1 MSRTDLDQ
9 FPSQLDGLG
18 REHLQLVRAAWPD
31 AQRAFSPDGL
41 GMYLRT
47 VRQLEAIGVTWA
59 TIVTWL
65 RQAPRLAS
73 QVGEAMVPPLLDTAL
88 AVYGYT
94 SQPVMESLFEVAE
107 PAARRLR
114 EPRQFTAFLRLVA
127 DIAERAPRGI
137 GPMLRHTD
145 ELLAHLSVGDLRTWA
160 LLGIQSHAR
169 DPQAQE
175 KYFDLATPDSRRLLR
190 SDSGGLAFTDVR
202 RRLVLYLRVL
212 WDSGRELR
220 PFPSASLQA
229 TRPYL
234 TEFGIHLPDAYRA
247 VQGETAGDLYRAAT
261 AHAAAHLAFSP
272 RMPMPRGG
280 LRPIQ
285 LVLVGL
291 LEDARVE
298 LLSCR
303 EMPGLRRLWLKF
315 HVARTDG
322 ASTFAGL
329 AVRLARALLDP
340 DYEDDSPWVQKA
352 RRLFLD
358 PANDL
363 HDPAM
368 CRHLGSLLGNDI
380 GQMRLQFNAKTYV
393 VEPLYRD
400 DNSFLWQPEADNDGM
415 PMEEEVMLA
424 QPDVVENDSGDVIDD
439 PQDGEAEQ
447 GVRPVGAGDPEDLPD
462 AGAGDA
468 LRIVKYPEW
477 DCIISLARPGWATV
491 REQRPEPGDPALV
504 DAIVE
509 RNEDLLRRLDRLIR
523 GSELRKQVRLRRQ
536 MEGDR
541 FDLEAVVNAMIDVRS
556 RRTPDPRVHTR
567 VDRHERDLSVL
578 VLLDLSEST
587 NDLVKASRTSVL
599 QLARE
604 ATVLLA
610 TAMDQIG
617 DQFAIHGFSSNGR
630 DEVNYL
636 RFKDFGWPFDD
647 HVKARLAGMRG
658 QLSTRMGAALRHA
671 TSWLRYRSCDKKLI
685 LLITDGEPHDIDVHD
700 PKYLQFDAKK
710 AVEEASRLGILTYCM
725 SVDPKADEYV
735 SRIFGTRNSTVVDHI
750 ARLPEK
756 LPALYLRLTR

>member
-1 MSRTDLDQ
+1 MARTDLEHFQ
-9 FPSQLDGLG
+9 SQLADMS
-18 REHLQLVRAAWPD
+18 RDHLELVRAAWPD
-31 AQRAFSPDGL
+31 AQRAFSADGL
-41 GMYLRT
+41 GVYLHA
-47 VRQLEAIGVTWA
+47 VRQLDAIGVTWA
-59 TIVTWL
+59 AIVTWL

-73 QVGEAMVPPLLDTAL
+73 QVGEAMVPPLLETAL
-88 AVYGYT
+88 TVYGYT
-94 SQPVMESLFEVAE
+94 SQPVMESLFEVAAL
-107 PAARRLR
+107 AARRLR
-114 EPRQFTAFLRLVA
+114 EPRQFAAFLRLVA
-127 DIAERAPRGI
+127 DIAERAPGGI

-160 LLGIQSHAR
+160 LLGIQAHAR
-169 DPQAQE
+169 DRHAQE
-175 KYFDLATPDSRRLLR
+175 SYFDLATPEARGFLR
-190 SDSGGLAFTDVR
+190 ADSGGVAFADVR

-212 WDSGRELR
+212 WNSGSELR
-220 PFPSASLQA
+220 AFPASLQA

-234 TEFGIHLPDAYRA
+234 TEFGIHLPAAYRA
-247 VQGETAGDLYRAAT
+247 VQGEAAGDLYRAAT

-272 RMPMPRGG
+272 RAPMSRGG

-298 LLSCR
+298 LLTCR
-303 EMPGLRRLWLKF
+303 ELPGLRRLWLKF
-315 HVARTDG
+315 HVARADG
-322 ASTFAGL
+322 AATFAGL
-329 AVRLARALLDP
+329 AVRLSRALLDP
-340 DYEDDSPWVQKA
+340 GYEDDSPWVQKA

-363 HDPAM
+363 TDASL
-368 CRHLGSLLGNDI
+368 CRRLGSLLGNDI

-393 VEPLYRD
+393 IEPLYRD

-415 PMEEEVMLA
+415 PLAAEVMLA
-424 QPDVVENDSGDVIDD
+424 QPNVVENDNGDVIDD
-439 PQDGEAEQ
+439 PADGESDQ
-447 GVRPVGAGDPEDLPD
+447 GVKPVGAGDPEDLAEAA
-462 AGAGDA
+462 AGEV
-468 LRIVKYPEW
+468 LRTVKYPEW
-477 DCIISLARPGWATV
+477 DYVIGLARPAWATV

-504 DAIVE
+504 DAIIE
-509 RNEDLLRRLDRLIR
+509 RNDDLLRRLDRLIR
-523 GSELRKQVRLRRQ
+523 GSELRKQVRLRKQ

-541 FDLEAVVNAMIDVRS
+541 FDLDAVVNAMIDVRS
-556 RRTPDPRVHTR
+556 RRSPDPRIHTR
-567 VDRHERDLSVL
+567 IDRHERDLSVL

-587 NDLVKASRTSVL
+587 NDLVKASNTSVL

-604 ATVLLA
+604 ATVLLG

-630 DEVNYL
+630 EEVNYL

-725 SVDPKADEYV
+725 SVDPRADEYV
-735 SRIFGTRNSTVVDHI
+735 SRIFGARNSTVVDHI